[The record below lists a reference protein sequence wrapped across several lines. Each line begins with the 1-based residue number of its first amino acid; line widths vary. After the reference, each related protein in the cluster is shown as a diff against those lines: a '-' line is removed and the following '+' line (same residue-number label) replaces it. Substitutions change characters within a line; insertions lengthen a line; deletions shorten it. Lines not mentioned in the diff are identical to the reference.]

1 MICPNCKQDIP
12 VSCDYCPECGARQ
25 TQKEKQQRFKIVPFV
40 VCVVVLLVII
50 GGLTAEI
57 VEKLDENESN
67 AATQTV
73 TQTETATP
81 PPSRQPVVEDTM
93 DIEDAEEAEE
103 EFIAQPEQQWF
114 NPFDDD
120 IIDVDIDDC
129 HVEYLYHEIVQN
141 MAGDWCVAVYY
152 QFTNNSYANQAF
164 YLTVSD
170 KAFQNGVELEDSLFH
185 VNDDSKTR
193 EMEIQPG
200 VSVTVC
206 SGFVLRDT
214 SDIEL
219 QISPWISFD
228 NTPSDAMMLSL
239 ESEG

>member
-12 VSCDYCPECGARQ
+12 VSSDYCPECGARQ
-25 TQKEKQQRFKIVPFV
+25 TQKEKQQRFKIAPYV
-40 VCVVVLLVII
+40 VCIVVLLII
-50 GGLTAEI
+50 ISSLSESI
-57 VEKLDENESN
+57 VEKLDENGSN
-67 AATQTV
+67 TANKAV
-73 TQTETATP
+73 THSTTATTA
-81 PPSRQPVVEDTM
+81 PSQRAVMENKTDR
-93 DIEDAEEAEE
+93 EENER
-103 EFIAQPEQQWF
+103 EFAARREPS
-114 NPFDDD
+114 PFDDD

-129 HVEYLYHEIVQN
+129 HIEYLYHEVVQN
-141 MAGDWCVAVYY
+141 MADDLCVAVYY
-152 QFTNNSYANQAF
+152 QFTNNSNTNQAF
-164 YLTVSD
+164 YVTVSD
-170 KAFQNGVELEDSLFH
+170 KAFQNGVELEESFFH

-219 QISPWISFD
+219 QVSPWISFD

>member
-1 MICPNCKQDIP
+1 MICPYCKQDIP

-25 TQKEKQQRFKIVPFV
+25 VQKMKQKRSKVVPYV
-40 VCVVVLLVII
+40 VCIVVLLMLIS
-50 GGLTAEI
+50 GLSAAI
-57 VEKLDENESN
+57 AAKLDGDESN
-67 AATQTV
+67 AANKTV
-73 TQTETATP
+73 THSATQS
-81 PPSRQPVVEDTM
+81 PS
-93 DIEDAEEAEE
+93 
-103 EFIAQPEQQWF
+103 
-114 NPFDDD
+114 PFDDD
-120 IIDVDIDDC
+120 IIDIDIDDC
-129 HVEYLYHEIVQN
+129 HIEYLYHEIVQN

-152 QFTNNSYANQAF
+152 QFTNNSGSNQAF
-164 YLTVSD
+164 YTTVSN
-170 KAFQNGVELEDSLFH
+170 KAFQNGVELEESFFH

-219 QISPWISFD
+219 QVFPWISFD

-239 ESEG
+239 ESED

>member
-12 VSCDYCPECGARQ
+12 VSSDYCPECGARQ
-25 TQKEKQQRFKIVPFV
+25 IQKEKQRRFKIAPYV
-40 VCVVVLLVII
+40 VCIVVLLMII
-50 GGLTAEI
+50 SGLSAAI
-57 VEKLDENESN
+57 VEKLDESESN
-67 AATQTV
+67 AANKTV
-73 TQTETATP
+73 THSTTDITE
-81 PPSRQPVVEDTM
+81 PSQRAVMENTTDQ
-93 DIEDAEEAEE
+93 EEAER
-103 EFIAQPEQQWF
+103 EFAAQQEPS
-114 NPFDDD
+114 PFDDD
-120 IIDVDIDDC
+120 IIDVDINDC

-141 MAGDWCVAVYY
+141 MADDWCVAVYY
-152 QFTNNSYANQAF
+152 QFTNNSDSNQAF
-164 YLTVSD
+164 YVTVSD
-170 KAFQNGVELEDSLFH
+170 KAFQNGVELEESFFH

-219 QISPWISFD
+219 QVSPWISFD
-228 NTPSDAMMLSL
+228 NTPSDAMILSV

>member
-12 VSCDYCPECGARQ
+12 VSSDYCPECGVRQ
-25 TQKEKQQRFKIVPFV
+25 IQKEKQQRFKIVPYV
-40 VCVVVLLVII
+40 ICIVVLLMII
-50 GGLTAEI
+50 SGLSAAI

-67 AATQTV
+67 AANKTV
-73 TQTETATP
+73 THSITDTPAPSQRAVMENTAD
-81 PPSRQPVVEDTM
+81 Q
-93 DIEDAEEAEE
+93 EEAER
-103 EFIAQPEQQWF
+103 EFAAQQEPS
-114 NPFDDD
+114 PFDDD

-129 HVEYLYHEIVQN
+129 HIEYLYHEIVQN
-141 MAGDWCVAVYY
+141 MADDWCVAVYY
-152 QFTNNSYANQAF
+152 QFTNNSDENQAF
-164 YLTVSD
+164 YVTVSD
-170 KAFQNGVELEDSLFH
+170 KAFQNGVELEESFFH

-219 QISPWISFD
+219 QVSPWISFD
-228 NTPSDAMMLSL
+228 NTPSDAMILSV

>member
-12 VSCDYCPECGARQ
+12 ESSDYCPECGTRQ
-25 TQKEKQQRFKIVPFV
+25 VHNEKKSSGMWKYIVLIVVMVLIVGTLYQALMNALDSSNSSRRQQ
-40 VCVVVLLVII
+40 
-50 GGLTAEI
+50 T
-57 VEKLDENESN
+57 
-67 AATQTV
+67 ATQA
-73 TQTETATP
+73 ETATP
-81 PPSRQPVVEDTM
+81 PPSRQPVMENTMGIEED
-93 DIEDAEEAEE
+93 EEAKE
-103 EFIAQPEQQWF
+103 EFIAQPEPQWF

-152 QFTNNSYANQAF
+152 QFTNNSDSNQAF
-164 YLTVSD
+164 YVTVSD

-193 EMEIQPG
+193 DMEIQPG

-214 SDIEL
+214 SDVEL
-219 QISPWISFD
+219 QVSPWISFD

>member
-12 VSCDYCPECGARQ
+12 VSSDYCPECGARQ
-25 TQKEKQQRFKIVPFV
+25 TQKEKQQRFKIAPCV
-40 VCVVVLLVII
+40 VCIVVLLII
-50 GGLTAEI
+50 ISSLSESI
-57 VEKLDENESN
+57 VEKLDGNGSNTANKTVTHSTTATTAPSQRAVMENKTDREENEREF
-67 AATQTV
+67 AARR
-73 TQTETATP
+73 E
-81 PPSRQPVVEDTM
+81 PS
-93 DIEDAEEAEE
+93 
-103 EFIAQPEQQWF
+103 
-114 NPFDDD
+114 PFDDD

-129 HVEYLYHEIVQN
+129 HIEYLYHEVVQN
-141 MAGDWCVAVYY
+141 MADDLCVAVYY
-152 QFTNNSYANQAF
+152 QFTNNSNTNQAF
-164 YLTVSD
+164 YVTVSD
-170 KAFQNGVELEDSLFH
+170 KAFQNGVELEESFFH

-219 QISPWISFD
+219 QVSPWISFD

>member
-12 VSCDYCPECGARQ
+12 VSSDYCPECGARQ
-25 TQKEKQQRFKIVPFV
+25 TQKEKQQRFKIAPYV
-40 VCVVVLLVII
+40 VCIVVLLII
-50 GGLTAEI
+50 ISSLSESI
-57 VEKLDENESN
+57 VEKLDENGSN
-67 AATQTV
+67 TANKTV
-73 TQTETATP
+73 THSTTATTA
-81 PPSRQPVVEDTM
+81 PSQRAVMENKTDR
-93 DIEDAEEAEE
+93 EENER
-103 EFIAQPEQQWF
+103 EFAARREPS
-114 NPFDDD
+114 PFDDD

-129 HVEYLYHEIVQN
+129 HIEYLYHEVVQN
-141 MAGDWCVAVYY
+141 MADDLCVAVYY
-152 QFTNNSYANQAF
+152 QFTNNSNTNQAF
-164 YLTVSD
+164 YVTVSD
-170 KAFQNGVELEDSLFH
+170 KAFQNGVELEESFFH

-219 QISPWISFD
+219 QVSPWISFD

>member
-25 TQKEKQQRFKIVPFV
+25 VQKEVQKHFRAAP
-40 VCVVVLLVII
+40 CVAIIVVLVLII
-50 GGLTAEI
+50 GVLSRAI
-57 VEKLDENESN
+57 SAKLDESN
-67 AATQTV
+67 VRTQTV
-73 TQTETATP
+73 TQAETATP
-81 PPSRQPVVEDTM
+81 PPSRQPVMENMTDQ
-93 DIEDAEEAEE
+93 EEAER
-103 EFIAQPEQQWF
+103 EFAAQQEPS
-114 NPFDDD
+114 PFDDD
-120 IIDVDIDDC
+120 IIDVDIGDC

-141 MAGDWCVAVYY
+141 MADDWCVAVYY
-152 QFTNNSYANQAF
+152 QFTNNSDSNQAF
-164 YLTVSD
+164 YVTVSD
-170 KAFQNGVELEDSLFH
+170 KAFQNGVELEESFFH

-219 QISPWISFD
+219 QVSPWISFD

>member
-12 VSCDYCPECGARQ
+12 ESSDYCPECGTRQ
-25 TQKEKQQRFKIVPFV
+25 VHNVKKSGGMWKYIVLI
-40 VCVVVLLVII
+40 VVLVF
-50 GGLTAEI
+50 I
-57 VEKLDENESN
+57 VGVLYQALMDALDSSN
-67 AATQTV
+67 SAGRQQAVAHST
-73 TQTETATP
+73 TATP
-81 PPSRQPVVEDTM
+81 PPSQRAVMENTM
-93 DIEDAEEAEE
+93 DPEENEE

-120 IIDVDIDDC
+120 IIDVDIGDC

-141 MAGDWCVAVYY
+141 MADDWCVAVYY
-152 QFTNNSYANQAF
+152 QFTNNSDTNQAF
-164 YLTVSD
+164 YVTVSD
-170 KAFQNGVELEDSLFH
+170 KAFQNGVELEESFFH

-206 SGFVLRDT
+206 SGFVLRDA

-219 QISPWISFD
+219 QVSPWISFD
-228 NTPSDAMMLSL
+228 DTPSDAMMLSL
-239 ESEG
+239 ESED

>member
-12 VSCDYCPECGARQ
+12 ESSDYCPECGARQ
-25 TQKEKQQRFKIVPFV
+25 VQKEAQKHFRAAP
-40 VCVVVLLVII
+40 CVAIIVVLVLII
-50 GGLTAEI
+50 GVLSRAI
-57 VEKLDENESN
+57 SAKLDESN
-67 AATQTV
+67 VRTQTV
-73 TQTETATP
+73 TQAETATP
-81 PPSRQPVVEDTM
+81 PPSRQPVMENTTDQ
-93 DIEDAEEAEE
+93 EEAER
-103 EFIAQPEQQWF
+103 EFAEQQEPS
-114 NPFDDD
+114 PFDDD
-120 IIDVDIDDC
+120 IINVDIGDC

-141 MAGDWCVAVYY
+141 MADDWCVAVYY
-152 QFTNNSYANQAF
+152 QFTNNSDENQAF
-164 YLTVSD
+164 YVTVSD
-170 KAFQNGVELEDSLFH
+170 KAFQNGVELEESFFH

-219 QISPWISFD
+219 QVSPWISFD

-239 ESEG
+239 ESED